1 MTNGIKTWTFEFHVI
16 PGRGVPDYEDQQLV
30 QQTFDRN
37 LRRLVEL
44 EGYGFEGVF
53 FSEHHFLNSLS
64 PVPNLLIAALAKM
77 TTRFRLGVMGNVLP
91 FHQPWR
97 LAEELATLD
106 YLSDGRLE
114 IGAASGIPP
123 EFLFVGMPPQEIRPR
138 YGEILDFL
146 GLATEHKH
154 VSFHGELLRL
164 RGHPLDAP
172 AAHRG
177 AATSLDDDLQPR
189 DGRRVPPDATTRCA
203 PATSRPPPR
212 RSRSTR
218 IETPAQTPAATARP
232 TTSACVV
239 RCSSA
244 SPTRRPKSLHAE
256 LLANDQ
262 KRIEAVFAEVFAR
275 VQRTTAAEQI
285 APSQQSSGVMDAAAV
300 PGGGSQA
307 EQGRSPVP
315 GGGGGLNI
323 DAASEYLYGSPS
335 TVADKI
341 VEQLRF
347 IGAGNI
353 LQYHAQSMTE
363 DELDLHYKLFST
375 IVPVLAS
382 ANVSV
387 DA

>member
-1 MTNGIKTWTFEFHVI
+1 MTHGIKTWTFEFHVI

-64 PVPNLLIAALAKM
+64 PVPNLLIAAVAKM

-106 YLSDGRLE
+106 YLTDGRLE

-123 EFLFVGMPPQEIRPR
+123 EFLFVGMPPNEIRPR
-138 YGEILDFL
+138 YGEILEYL
-146 GLATEHKH
+146 GLATANKH
-154 VSFHGELLRL
+154 VSFHGEYYDFEDIPSMPRP
-164 RGHPLDAP
+164 RTEARRRHWMTIYSPET
-172 AAHRG
+172 AAG
-177 AATSLDDDLQPR
+177 AARRDYKVCTGYQP
-189 DGRRVPPDATTRCA
+189 
-203 PATSRPPPR
+203 S
-212 RSRSTR
+212 
-218 IETPAQTPAATARP
+218 ATAKVAFDAYRD
-232 TTSACVV
+232 ACADAGRDCSPDDIGV
-239 RCSSA
+239 RRQVLICESDA
-244 SPTRRPKSLHAE
+244 QAEDLHAE

-262 KRIEAVFAEVFAR
+262 QRIQAVFAEVFAR
-275 VQRTTAAEQI
+275 VQRTTAAEQM

-300 PGGGSQA
+300 PGGGSQPA
-307 EQGRSPVP
+307 QGRSPVP

-323 DAASEYLYGSPS
+323 DAASEYLHGSPS
-335 TVADKI
+335 TVAEKI
-341 VEQLRF
+341 IEQLRF

-382 ANVSV
+382 ANVSA